1 MKTSINKIEF
11 DWKDVKNKCRT
22 TVNKDKSDLDA
33 AKTFKENL
41 LISEHSP
48 IRLIKINWLWSN
60 IKSWITVH
68 FARHHIGCEKWI
80 STQRTDRTGV
90 DRNKSTQDTLVR
102 MEMEANAQA
111 LINIGKVR
119 LCHQASKETREYMQD
134 LKTTIKLLGEDGEI
148 LSNVIVPQCIYR
160 CGCSESF
167 GNCKF
172 FNGFCVYAKNHG
184 YTDQDLFDI
193 KTRYKIYNQMFYE
206 INKY

>member
-1 MKTSINKIEF
+1 MNTKITKVYF

-22 TVNKDKSDLDA
+22 TVNKGSSDKDA
-33 AKTFKENL
+33 TRTFKENL

-48 IRLIKINWLWSN
+48 IRIIKISWLWES

-68 FARHHIGCEKWI
+68 YARHHIGCEKWV

-90 DRNKSTQDTLVR
+90 NRDESTQDTPVR

-119 LCHQASKETREYMQD
+119 LCYQASKETREYMEN
-134 LKTTIKLLGEDGEI
+134 LKKTIREIGEDGKI

-160 CGCSESF
+160 CGCSELF
-167 GNCKF
+167 GDCKF
-172 FNGFCVYAKNHG
+172 FHTFKKYAIDHG
-184 YTDQDLFDI
+184 YAEGDLFDI
-193 KTRYKIYNQMFYE
+193 KTRYKIYNQMFYKSE
-206 INKY
+206 NN